1 VRAEQSSDDSRP
13 LSIVANACRCSPEDA
28 SATMR
33 RVVRPAPAV
42 AVPLVLVPAL
52 GLTQGGFSPDTWV
65 WAGALAAW
73 GVAVAI
79 VVDDDAGALRRGW
92 RWLAWAGALLGW
104 TLASALWSAHTA
116 QSLLDARR
124 TLLYVAVALALITL
138 ARAGGTAA
146 LVIATQIAIT
156 FLLVYALV
164 RYLLGAHELAEFEG
178 YTLADPL
185 GYANAVGIVAVLGSL
200 LGLGIAARAG
210 SVAGRAAAAA
220 TIPPLALALQLT
232 RSNASWLALAVGLGI
247 ALLLDEVPARVVRTA
262 GVVAAPSAALV
273 LLGWRS
279 GFATLATPRIAGWVL
294 LLAAVAAALGCAAL
308 AYRFTGSSP
317 AGRRPPL
324 RLVVIVTS
332 VCAALALT
340 LVVAYGSSTEPRAS
354 YYRVA
359 WHEYAAHPLLGSG
372 AGTFALYWARSGH
385 VASRGGALD
394 AHSLYLETLA
404 ELGPLGLALVAAF
417 LLYPF
422 RAALTNRRVP
432 YVPVAASAYVAFL
445 VHAGLDWDWEL
456 PVVVVAG
463 LACAAAL
470 VASTVTSP
478 SRLATWARGL
488 VLAAA
493 LVLGAFAIAG
503 ARSDTV
509 PAARDAT
516 KGAPLARGPSSPT
529 AVGAGYDLP

>member
-1 VRAEQSSDDSRP
+1 
-13 LSIVANACRCSPEDA
+13 
-28 SATMR
+28 MR

-52 GLTQGGFSPDTWV
+52 GLTQGGFSPDAWV

-73 GVAVAI
+73 GAAVAI

-92 RWLAWAGALLGW
+92 PWLAWAGALLGW
-104 TLASALWSAHTA
+104 TLASALWSAHVA

-124 TLLYVAVALALITL
+124 TLCYVAVVLALVTL
-138 ARAGGTAA
+138 ARARGTAA
-146 LVIATQIAIT
+146 LVVATHIAIT

-210 SVAGRAAAAA
+210 SVTGRAAAAA
-220 TIPPLALALQLT
+220 TMPPLALALELT
-232 RSNASWLALAVGLGI
+232 QSNASWLALAVGLGI
-247 ALLLDEVPARVVRTA
+247 ALLLDEAPARVVRTV

-273 LLGWRS
+273 LLGRRS
-279 GFATLATPRIAGWVL
+279 GFAALATPRIDGWVL
-294 LLAAVAAALGCAAL
+294 LLAAVAAALVCAAL
-308 AYRFTGSSP
+308 AYRFTQSSP
-317 AGRRPPL
+317 TGKRPPV
-324 RLVVIVTS
+324 RLLAIATA

-340 LVVAYGSSTEPRAS
+340 LVVVYGSSTEPRAS

-359 WHEYAAHPLLGSG
+359 WHDEYAAHPVLGSG

-385 VASRGGALD
+385 VAARGGALD

-404 ELGPLGLALVAAF
+404 ELGPLGLALLAAF

-422 RAALTNRRVP
+422 RAALRDRRVP

-463 LACAAAL
+463 LSCAAAL
-470 VASTVTSP
+470 VSSTVTST
-478 SRLATWARGL
+478 SRLATWARGA
-488 VLAAA
+488 VLGTA

-503 ARSDTV
+503 ARSNTV
-509 PAARDAT
+509 PAAKDAT
-516 KGAPLARGPSSPT
+516 KEAPLARGPSSPT
-529 AVGAGYDLP
+529 AAEAGYDLP

>member
-1 VRAEQSSDDSRP
+1 
-13 LSIVANACRCSPEDA
+13 
-28 SATMR
+28 MR

-52 GLTQGGFSPDTWV
+52 GLTQGGFSPDAWV

-73 GVAVAI
+73 GAAVAI

-92 RWLAWAGALLGW
+92 PWLAWAAALLGW
-104 TLASALWSAHTA
+104 TLASALWSAHVA

-124 TLLYVAVALALITL
+124 TLCYVAVVLALVTL
-138 ARAGGTAA
+138 ARARGTAA
-146 LVIATQIAIT
+146 LVIATHVAIT
-156 FLLVYALV
+156 CLLVYALV

-210 SVAGRAAAAA
+210 SGTGRAAAAA
-220 TIPPLALALQLT
+220 TIPPFALALVLT
-232 RSNASWLALAVGLGI
+232 QSNASWLALGVGLGI
-247 ALLLDEVPARVVRTA
+247 ALLLDEAPARVVRTV

-279 GFATLATPRIAGWVL
+279 EFAKLATPRIDGWVL
-294 LLAAVAAALGCAAL
+294 LLAAVAAALVCAAL
-308 AYRFTGSSP
+308 AYRFTRSSP
-317 AGRRPPL
+317 VGRRPPV
-324 RLVVIVTS
+324 RLLAIATAVS
-332 VCAALALT
+332 AALALT
-340 LVVAYGSSTEPRAS
+340 LVTVYGSSTEPRAS

-359 WHEYAAHPLLGSG
+359 WHDEYIAHPLLGSG

-385 VASRGGALD
+385 VAARGGALD

-404 ELGPLGLALVAAF
+404 ELGPLGLALLAAF

-422 RAALTNRRVP
+422 RAALTDRRVP

-463 LACAAAL
+463 LSCAAAL
-470 VASTVTSP
+470 VSSTVSST
-478 SRLATWARGL
+478 SRLATWTRGV

-509 PAARDAT
+509 PAAKGAT
-516 KGAPLARGPSSPT
+516 RGAPLARGPSSPT
-529 AVGAGYDLP
+529 AAGAGYDLP